1 MNPMQWE
8 PRTYRLSMDA
18 TGLVSFTCAQGE
30 TDLHV
35 SARTELRGE
44 TEALVAALRADL
56 ERYIATHP
64 RWAESYVPVDA
75 GEGAP
80 EIVCAMSAAAREAG
94 TGPMAAVA
102 GAIAERVT
110 RGLQARSPE
119 VIVENG
125 GDLYLCGNTPRRVLI
140 VAGDSPLSGKMTV
153 QLDGADLPV
162 AVCTSS
168 GKVGHSVSLGM
179 AHAVTVL
186 ADDGAL
192 ADAVATAAGNVVHR
206 PGDVERA
213 LDRAMSVRSVR
224 GAVVIAGDRV
234 GFRGHVNVGPAD
246 R

>member
-1 MNPMQWE
+1 
-8 PRTYRLSMDA
+8 MDA
-18 TGLVSFTCAQGE
+18 AGLVSFTCAQGE

-35 SARTELRGE
+35 SARTDLRGE
-44 TEALVAALRADL
+44 TETLVAGLRADL
-56 ERYIATHP
+56 EGHISAHP

-80 EIVCAMSAAAREAG
+80 EIVRAMSAAAREAG

-102 GAIAERVT
+102 GAIAERVA
-110 RGLQARSPE
+110 RGLQTRSRE

-125 GDLYLCGNTPRRVLI
+125 GDLYLCGEMPRRVLV
-140 VAGDSPLSGKMTV
+140 VAGDSPLSGRIAV
-153 QLDGADLPV
+153 HLDAADLPV

-168 GKVGHSVSLGM
+168 GKVGHSVSLGT
-179 AHAVTVL
+179 AHSVTVL

-192 ADAVATAAGNVVHR
+192 ADAVATAAGNVVH
-206 PGDVERA
+206 GADDVERA
-213 LDRAMSVRSVR
+213 LDRAMSVRGVR

-234 GFRGHVNVGPAD
+234 GFRGRVNVGPAD

>member
-18 TGLVSFTCAQGE
+18 AGLVSFTCAQGE

-35 SARTELRGE
+35 SAGVELRGE

-56 ERYIATHP
+56 ERYIAAHP

-75 GEGAP
+75 EEGAP
-80 EIVCAMSAAAREAG
+80 EIVRAMSAAARQAG

-102 GAIAERVT
+102 GAIAERVAC
-110 RGLQARSPE
+110 GLQTYSRE

-125 GDLYLCGNTPRRVLI
+125 GDLYLCGGTSRRVLV

-153 QLDGADLPV
+153 RLDSADLPV

-168 GKVGHSVSLGM
+168 GKVGHSVSLGT
-179 AHAVTVL
+179 AHAVTVV
-186 ADDGAL
+186 AEDGAL
-192 ADAVATAAGNVVHR
+192 ADAVATAAGNVVHGS
-206 PGDVERA
+206 GDVERA
-213 LDRAMSVRSVR
+213 LERAMSVRGVR
-224 GAVVIAGDRV
+224 GAVVIAGDRA
-234 GFRGHVNVGPAD
+234 GFRGNVNVGPAES
-246 R
+246 